1 MNQDWEV
8 PELEINCKLSKIVN
22 LLENQQ
28 KQIDNIHKTQERLL
42 QKSQKVNLQYDELI
56 TILQDTKIQLQN
68 TETKNI
74 EELKPI
80 LQKIKLNNEKIT
92 NNISSA
98 FFKQRN
104 DNLFWRSY
112 SNNFSKTKP
121 IFPEILSSIT
131 ETLKPNKIKNIK
143 K

>member
-1 MNQDWEV
+1 MNQDWEI
-8 PELEINCKLSKIVN
+8 PGLQINNKLTKIME

-28 KQIDNIHKTQERLL
+28 TQIDKIAETQECLL

-68 TETKNI
+68 TEAKNI

-121 IFPEILSSIT
+121 IFPKILSSIT
-131 ETLKPNKIKNIK
+131 KTIKPNKLK

>member
-1 MNQDWEV
+1 MNQDWEI
-8 PELEINCKLSKIVN
+8 PGLEINKKLTKITN
-22 LLENQQ
+22 ILEKQQIQINQ
-28 KQIDNIHKTQERLL
+28 IAKTQDMIL
-42 QKSQKVNLQYDELI
+42 QKSQKFNLQYDELI

-80 LQKIKLNNEKIT
+80 LHKIKLNNEKIT

-112 SNNFSKTKP
+112 SNNFSKTKH
-121 IFPEILSSIT
+121 IFPKILSSIT
-131 ETLKPNKIKNIK
+131 ETIKPIKYK
-143 K
+143 VKS

>member
-28 KQIDNIHKTQERLL
+28 KQINKISETQERLL

-80 LQKIKLNNEKIT
+80 LHKIKLNNEKIT

-121 IFPEILSSIT
+121 IFPKILSSIT
-131 ETLKPNKIKNIK
+131 ETIQPKNQK
-143 K
+143 KT

>member
-1 MNQDWEV
+1 MNNNDWEI
-8 PELEINCKLSKIVN
+8 PGLQINNKLTKIMELLLKQQKEITEINKNQQI
-22 LLENQQ
+22 LLE
-28 KQIDNIHKTQERLL
+28 
-42 QKSQKVNLQYDELI
+42 KSQKSDLQYDGLI
-56 TILQDTKIQLQN
+56 TILQDTKTQLQN
-68 TETKNI
+68 SDTKNI

-92 NNISSA
+92 NNLSSA

-121 IFPEILSSIT
+121 IFPSILTSISNN
-131 ETLKPNKIKNIK
+131 LLPK
-143 K
+143 KK

>member
-1 MNQDWEV
+1 MNQDWEI
-8 PELEINCKLSKIVN
+8 PGLQINNKLTKIME

-28 KQIDNIHKTQERLL
+28 KQINKIAETQECLL

-68 TETKNI
+68 TEAKNI

-121 IFPEILSSIT
+121 IFPKILSSIT
-131 ETLKPNKIKNIK
+131 KTIKPKKSTLK
-143 K
+143 